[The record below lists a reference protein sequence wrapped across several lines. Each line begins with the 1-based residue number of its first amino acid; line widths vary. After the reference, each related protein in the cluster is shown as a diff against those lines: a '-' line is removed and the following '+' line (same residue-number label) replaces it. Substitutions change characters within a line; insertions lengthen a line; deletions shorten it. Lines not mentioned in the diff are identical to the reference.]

1 MPNYAYW
8 YSNILYLHTYI
19 IKLFSSYVI
28 FASEYLISPYLAMN
42 TFLFMHSCL
51 AYAYTLSYHSDPLLR
66 TIKQIHTHTFCF
78 QSHRSLSILHR
89 SSFGW
94 YIDLTNKQQFSSST
108 PLFLLS
114 VPNLSSSNYSSQSL
128 LSSLS
133 HQATLTQFHTPF
145 LTVSFHTYRSTICA
159 FETHSYSTFPFSHHL
174 GP

>member
-42 TFLFMHSCL
+42 TFLFMPILCL
-51 AYAYTLSYHSDPLLR
+51 
-66 TIKQIHTHTFCF
+66 HTFISF
-78 QSHRSLSILHR
+78 WPPTTYNQTNSYTHILLSI
-89 SSFGW
+89 SQISFNPTSFFFW
-94 YIDLTNKQQFSSST
+94 MIYRPHQQTTVFIL
-108 PLFLLS
+108 LFLLS

-174 GP
+174 SP